1 MTECMVEKTAVKTR
15 VHKLSGILAAITV
28 VVTSLAVIASGAL
41 MVLTTY
47 LHRTSTILAASVES
61 IRLAEEAEI
70 DLLLHQRT
78 TDRILK
84 LSIESELQ
92 HRLTSARR
100 YAATDE
106 QARVM
111 DRAVSSVEAYIA
123 ATRQT
128 LSADRLAE
136 LQHNAYGALEALI
149 NVNVAQS
156 RIEQERATQW
166 NHLAN
171 VIGVVT
177 SSLMLLLGGWLLWW
191 LKARAFR
198 PVLALA
204 HTMERFGRGDRAA
217 RAEEAGPAELRGI
230 AKQFNEMAA
239 SLGSQQGAQMAFL
252 GGVAHDL
259 RNPLAVLK
267 TSASLRGPD
276 QPLPPEPELRHVFEV
291 IDRQVMHLERMV
303 GDFLDM
309 AKIEAGELALQL
321 DVHDVAALVQGT
333 CDLFKSGSPRHQI
346 EVSIPDAPVLLPCD
360 PLRIDQV
367 VNNLVSNAIKYSPR
381 GGMVRVAVTRTPHEV
396 VISIADQGI
405 GISVED
411 QQRLFEP
418 FRRVGPSKQT
428 VPGLGLGLFVVSRIV
443 EAHGGRIEVE
453 SRPSRGA
460 TFRVRL
466 PLSASEQQAAG
477 TPGDEDQR
485 S

>member
-1 MTECMVEKTAVKTR
+1 MVEKTAVRTR
-15 VHKLSGILAAITV
+15 AHKLSGILTAITV

-92 HRLTSARR
+92 QRLTSARR

-156 RIEQERATQW
+156 RIEQERATHW

-204 HTMERFGRGDRAA
+204 RTMERFGRGDRAV

-239 SLGSQQGAQMAFL
+239 SLGSQRDAQVAFL

-267 TSASLRGPD
+267 TSASLLGPD

-346 EVSIPDAPVLLPCD
+346 EVAIPDAPVLLQCD

-381 GGMVRVAVTRTPHEV
+381 GSMVRVAVTGTPYEV
-396 VISIADQGI
+396 IISIADQGI

-428 VPGLGLGLFVVSRIV
+428 VPGLGLGLFIVSRIV

-453 SRPSRGA
+453 SRPNRGA

-466 PLSASEQQAAG
+466 PLSVSELQAAG